1 MRRLCAAAAALAAVA
16 TVAAAPSGAAARTG
30 ASTIQVTATSDN
42 LHWHLTRLR
51 DVRFA
56 ATEARGA
63 RTIDVDDSV
72 RYQRFQGVGGA
83 MTDSSAWLIYDEL
96 APADRE
102 ALMDAL
108 FGAKGIRLNFLRVPI
123 GASDFTA
130 TGTPYTYDD
139 LPAGQ
144 TDPTLAHFS
153 IAHDLPYIVPAL
165 REAIARN
172 RRLQILAEP
181 WSPPAWMKT
190 NDALDNL
197 HNRARLLPSAL
208 EPFAL
213 YLARFLTSYRHLGIR
228 VDAITPQNE
237 PQAPTAFPGLNMSAP
252 DEAKFIVR
260 QLLPALDAAGVH
272 PKIYG
277 LDRGALYDYAQSLV
291 TGPARADLT
300 GLAWHCYG
308 GPAYIEALHLLAPQL
323 DEIVSECSPGLS
335 AYAPSEAMIGSLRAW
350 ASAVG
355 LWNLA
360 LDPAGGPVQQPNR
373 GCPGCTGIVTID
385 EQTHVVTY
393 GLNYYQLGQVS
404 KFVSPGAVRIA
415 SNTFVTNFRTPDGVY
430 GATPGLD
437 DVAFRNPD
445 GSIALVAYNSSASRV
460 AFTVTE
466 DGRSFRYA
474 LPARTTATF
483 TWRN

>member
-1 MRRLCAAAAALAAVA
+1 
-16 TVAAAPSGAAARTG
+16 
-30 ASTIQVTATSDN
+30 
-42 LHWHLTRLR
+42 
-51 DVRFA
+51 
-56 ATEARGA
+56 
-63 RTIDVDDSV
+63 
-72 RYQRFQGVGGA
+72 
-83 MTDSSAWLIYDEL
+83 
-96 APADRE
+96 
-102 ALMDAL
+102 
-108 FGAKGIRLNFLRVPI
+108 
-123 GASDFTA
+123 
-130 TGTPYTYDD
+130 
-139 LPAGQ
+139 
-144 TDPTLAHFS
+144 
-153 IAHDLPYIVPAL
+153 
-165 REAIARN
+165 
-172 RRLQILAEP
+172 
-181 WSPPAWMKT
+181 MKT

-213 YLARFLTSYRHLGIR
+213 YLARFLTPYRHLGHPR
-228 VDAITPQNE
+228 RRDHAAERAAGADGVPRAEHAGNRTRP
-237 PQAPTAFPGLNMSAP
+237 SSSC
-252 DEAKFIVR
+252 VSCV
-260 QLLPALDAAGVH
+260 PALDAAGVH

-373 GCPGCTGIVTID
+373 GCRGCTGIVTID
-385 EQTHVVTY
+385 EQTHAVTY

-415 SNTFVTNFRTPDGVY
+415 SNTFVTELPHARRRLRRH
-430 GATPGLD
+430 PGTRRRR
-437 DVAFRNPD
+437 VCNPD

-460 AFTVTE
+460 AFAVTA
-466 DGRSFRYA
+466 DGRAFRYA
-474 LPARTTATF
+474 LPPRTTATF
-483 TWRN
+483 VWRG

>member
-1 MRRLCAAAAALAAVA
+1 MCAAVA
-16 TVAAAPSGAAARTG
+16 AVVGLWAAIAGTAPTSAATRAGGPRV
-30 ASTIQVTATSDN
+30 QVTATSDN
-42 LHWHLTRLR
+42 LHWRLTRLR
-51 DVRFA
+51 DARFTVTA
-56 ATEARGA
+56 AHST
-63 RTIDVDDSV
+63 RTIAVDDSV
-72 RYQRFQGVGGA
+72 RYQRFVGVGGA

-96 APADRE
+96 AAADRN
-102 ALMDAL
+102 ALMEAL
-108 FGAKGIRLNFLRVPI
+108 FGARGIRLNFLRVPI

-130 TGTPYTYDD
+130 TGRPYTYDD
-139 LPAGQ
+139 LPAGE

-153 IAHDLPYIVPAL
+153 IDHDLPYIIPAL
-165 REAIARN
+165 RDAIARN

-190 NDALDNL
+190 NGGLDNL
-197 HNRARLLPSAL
+197 HNRARLLPSAFK
-208 EPFAL
+208 PFAV

-237 PQAPTAFPGLNMSAP
+237 PQAPTAFPGLNLSAR
-252 DEAKFIVR
+252 DEARFITR

-291 TGPARADLT
+291 TGPARTDLT

-323 DEIVSECSPGLS
+323 DEIVSECSPGLA
-335 AYAPSEAMIGSLRAW
+335 AYKPSEAIIGALRAW
-350 ASAVG
+350 AGAVG

-360 LDPAGGPVQQPNR
+360 LDPGGGPVQQPNR

-385 EQTHVVTY
+385 EHTHVVTY

-404 KFVSPGAVRIA
+404 KFISPGAVRIA

-445 GSIALVAYNSSASRV
+445 ASIALVAYNSSASRLSFAV
-460 AFTVTE
+460 AYG
-466 DGRSFRYA
+466 GRSFRYA
-474 LPARTTATF
+474 LAPRTTATF
-483 TWRN
+483 VWRG